1 VRTTLD
7 SLRVTAHI
15 DKYYKSALEKYQD
28 MPYDE
33 LHEFLKELLT
43 VWYDRYPPAG
53 SKRRLRTLKD
63 AEEGDVVNVAGTG
76 QEGPAP
82 APKKRYNTQLPK
94 RGDTT
99 GVAPVAAAAEA
110 ATSVI
115 LHVHMCPTYIQHMH
129 CFMWYVCKINTNT

>member
-1 VRTTLD
+1 MAFSPYYRAD
-7 SLRVTAHI
+7 DPRVIAHI
-15 DKYYKSALEKYQD
+15 DKYYESALEKYQD
-28 MPYDE
+28 IPYYE
-33 LHEFLKELLT
+33 LHEFLTELLT

-53 SKRRLRTLKD
+53 SKRVRTLEN

-99 GVAPVAAAAEA
+99 GVAPAASVAPAAPAPAQATAAAAERG
-110 ATSVI
+110 SGSD
-115 LHVHMCPTYIQHMH
+115 
-129 CFMWYVCKINTNT
+129 